1 MELHK
6 LAALVLWLTCLIAW
20 VQGFEA
26 AAPAVNVPAII
37 LFGDSTVDVG
47 NNNFLNTIAKSNF
60 LPYGRDFDTKTP
72 TGRFTDGRMVSDFM
86 ASKLGLPMSLP
97 YLHPNATG
105 QNLIYGTNFASAA
118 SGYLDT
124 TSVFLNVI
132 PASRQ
137 LEMFDEYK
145 IKLSKVVGPEKSSS
159 IISQALYFVSSGS
172 NDFILNYFVNPA
184 LQSSYSPTE
193 FNAALMSTQT
203 EFVQK
208 LYQAGARKIGIFGF
222 PPIGCIPAQITLFGI
237 DVNQKTCV
245 EEQNAIASAYN
256 SDLAAAIPKWQSN
269 LSGSLLLYLDAYSML
284 YDIFN
289 NPTKYGY
296 TEARRACCGEGLL
309 STAGFC
315 NKDSVGT
322 CTDASKYVFFDSL
335 HPTSSVYRLVAEA
348 YHEKVISYLL

>member
-1 MELHK
+1 
-6 LAALVLWLTCLIAW
+6 
-20 VQGFEA
+20 
-26 AAPAVNVPAII
+26 
-37 LFGDSTVDVG
+37 
-47 NNNFLNTIAKSNF
+47 
-60 LPYGRDFDTKTP
+60 
-72 TGRFTDGRMVSDFM
+72 
-86 ASKLGLPMSLP
+86 
-97 YLHPNATG
+97 
-105 QNLIYGTNFASAA
+105 
-118 SGYLDT
+118 
-124 TSVFLNVI
+124 
-132 PASRQ
+132 
-137 LEMFDEYK
+137 MFDEYK

-203 EFVQK
+203 EFVQVHIFIFSLYFTHWQASKFSVVGLVINVSPVWVSNKPRPIILFSIIIFALRPLQK

-289 NPTKYGY
+289 NPTKYGKELHI
-296 TEARRACCGEGLL
+296 TVSMALALTLVLTVLRFSTSISELL
-309 STAGFC
+309 ANVKLS
-315 NKDSVGT
+315 
-322 CTDASKYVFFDSL
+322 
-335 HPTSSVYRLVAEA
+335 
-348 YHEKVISYLL
+348 